1 MFLGSLCSQGK
12 LFTLTLIHT
21 LIYTH
26 RGLQVSL
33 KTWKLKGIRFLTT
46 TELIF
51 EIDEVIQ
58 RKMQNPHMYTC
69 QKYHRFIRALAWLN
83 DFCIYRFFIFH
94 TKELFYYII
103 GIIKIKTFL
112 CMGNFFSIIMFKM
125 TNRCIISY
133 TSLLTTIYIYNVRLD
148 SRFRTLQELTNL
160 KDFVNCIINNLTFK

>member
-1 MFLGSLCSQGK
+1 MKAQRNPFLD
-12 LFTLTLIHT
+12 H
-21 LIYTH
+21 H
-26 RGLQVSL
+26 R
-33 KTWKLKGIRFLTT
+33 IN
-46 TELIF
+46 F

-125 TNRCIISY
+125 TNRCILVI
-133 TSLLTTIYIYNVRLD
+133 TSHSIYNVRLL
-148 SRFRTLQELTNL
+148 SQLRTLQELTNL

>member
-1 MFLGSLCSQGK
+1 MKAQRNPFLD
-12 LFTLTLIHT
+12 H
-21 LIYTH
+21 H
-26 RGLQVSL
+26 R
-33 KTWKLKGIRFLTT
+33 IN
-46 TELIF
+46 F

-103 GIIKIKTFL
+103 GIIRIKTFL

-125 TNRCIISY
+125 TNRCTAPNKVY
-133 TSLLTTIYIYNVRLD
+133 IYIYIILD
-148 SRFRTLQELTNL
+148 YYHNSQPYRNLQIS
-160 KDFVNCIINNLTFK
+160 KIS